1 MNLVRAGGRV
11 EGLKEE
17 NEDITAKGFLFN
29 VHLPVIK
36 RLFTH
41 AHSCRSLPEHLISAL
56 TSPPASS
63 LTTGKE
69 GRGAEGDGGR

>member
-1 MNLVRAGGRV
+1 MA

-17 NEDITAKGFLFN
+17 NEDITAKGFLFS

>member
-1 MNLVRAGGRV
+1 M

-17 NEDITAKGFLFN
+17 NDITAKGFLFN

-41 AHSCRSLPEHLISAL
+41 AHSCRSVPEHLISAL

-63 LTTGKE
+63 LTTGE
-69 GRGAEGDGGR
+69 EGDGGRQRYGA